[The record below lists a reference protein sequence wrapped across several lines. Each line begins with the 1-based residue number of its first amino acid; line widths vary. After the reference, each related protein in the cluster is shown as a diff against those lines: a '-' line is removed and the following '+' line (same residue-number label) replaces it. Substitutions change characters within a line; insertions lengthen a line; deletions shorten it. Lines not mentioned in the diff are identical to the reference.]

1 VVVEEEEKLA
11 VTHLEALVE
20 EDLVTLETG
29 QLLLVVQEPLTLVLV
44 VVETVGHS
52 TITLLLLVA
61 LGL

>member
-29 QLLLVVQEPLTLVLV
+29 QLSQVVQ
-44 VVETVGHS
+44 
-52 TITLLLLVA
+52 
-61 LGL
+61 GL